1 MKLTM
6 ISQGPRQPLILVL
19 MLVLTAPGAAA
30 ENVLRL
36 QARDGGRDGRVVLI
50 ANLDD
55 DDRDGLPDA
64 ADNVI
69 NGVTDLLDTTPLV
82 IEADDPA
89 VTAVRLTSDS
99 DAIRFFRPVGRS
111 SDRKDDAE
119 AAAWEPLAGRPLPLV
134 AGRGEVRLECRQWI
148 AAEPGWNGCGRIEAV
163 GLEAAGNE
171 RGRGLIEAVV
181 APVRLVAETAAVRQV
196 FVAAGRYDNAEFV
209 TGLRE
214 LLGAMDVPLVV
225 HQAGSWQEMWMQDTM
240 ELAATAVPGR
250 QPVAMTVVLAGLRG
264 KDPFP
269 ETLLGPDVAIA
280 RVAEPRP
287 LAGGD
292 AWADWYGNLT
302 VSPATEAWP
311 EGRVIYGRNSVT
323 GDGFH
328 PEVVRFL
335 AAQRAQPPIWI
346 DTSWL
351 LIKHVDEIVAFLPGR
366 DGKGVMLVPDPL
378 AGLEAARAAG
388 LPAASGPA
396 GGAFAS
402 ANRRIAAMIDE
413 MLTGRGEVPL
423 AGDAGKPAPS
433 GGLLALLDWDP
444 ARVIRLPVA
453 FEPPDDLAADG
464 AVQGATAIWSNP
476 VNMLFVNGTV
486 ICGRAGMPAGVIDAC
501 RHAFEAAGGE
511 RVVFVDDACYQ
522 RAKGNVH
529 CATNTRREPPAEVAE
544 EIPRAPSATVGP

>member
-1 MKLTM
+1 M
-6 ISQGPRQPLILVL
+6 ISPGPRQPLTLVL
-19 MLVLTAPGAAA
+19 MVLVLAASGTAA

-64 ADNVI
+64 ADDVI
-69 NGVTDLLDTTPLV
+69 NGVADLLDTTPLV
-82 IEADDPA
+82 IEVDDPA

-99 DAIRFFRPVGRS
+99 DAIRFFRHTVDRP
-111 SDRKDDAE
+111 SDRAGDGE
-119 AAAWEPLAGRPLPLV
+119 AGAWEPLAGRPLPLV

-163 GLEAAGNE
+163 GLQTGEKE
-171 RGRGLIEAVV
+171 RGRVGLEAVV
-181 APVRLVAETAAVRQV
+181 APVRLVAETAAVRKV
-196 FVAAGRYDNAEFV
+196 FVAAGRYDNAKFI
-209 TGLRE
+209 TRLRE
-214 LLGAMDVPLVV
+214 LLGAIDVPLVV

-240 ELAATAVPGR
+240 ELAATAVPRR
-250 QPVAMTVVLAGLRG
+250 QPVAMTVVLPGLRG
-264 KDPFP
+264 TDPFP

-311 EGRVIYGRNSVT
+311 HGRVIYGRNCLT
-323 GDGFH
+323 GVGFH

-335 AAQRAQPPIWI
+335 AAQRTQPPIWI

-351 LIKHVDEIVAFLPGR
+351 LIKHVDEIVTFLPGR

-396 GGAFAS
+396 GAALAS
-402 ANRRIAAMIDE
+402 VNRRIAAMIDE
-413 MLTGRGEVPL
+413 MLTGRGERLL
-423 AGDAGKPAPS
+423 AGDADNPAAS
-433 GGLLALLDWDP
+433 GGLLALLGWDP

-464 AVQGATAIWSNP
+464 AVHGATAIWSNP

-501 RHAFEAAGGE
+501 RHAFEAAGAE

-529 CATNTRREPPAEVAE
+529 CATNTRREPPAEVAG
-544 EIPRAPSATVGP
+544 EIPRAPSATAAP